1 MFLKIGRSREK
12 AVPVAG
18 PANDE
23 EVTEQKIQKV
33 GSLEELVA
41 RRTQD
46 LKEAKEQLNQLH
58 MEELPA
64 IDEKEAKAA
73 ALFTQPNP
81 PPGDPLSL
89 KKEEEVVKGLD
100 LKAILKVDMAVKVPE
115 ASVAPKAEPKAEAEK
130 KPEAKAKDDSLAGLF
145 DHEDEN
151 INPLAGLIKS
161 LPDVSAR
168 ELLNE
173 ATEVSEII
181 REMRRR

>member
-1 MFLKIGRSREK
+1 MGRSREK
-12 AVPVAG
+12 AVPAAG
-18 PANDE
+18 TTNDE
-23 EVTEQKIQKV
+23 EIAEQKIQKV

-46 LKEAKEQLNQLH
+46 LKDAQEQLNQLNT
-58 MEELPA
+58 EELSVV
-64 IDEKEAKAA
+64 DEKELKAA

-89 KKEEEVVKGLD
+89 KKEEALVKDLD
-100 LKAILKVDMAVKVPE
+100 LKAILTVDMPVKLPE
-115 ASVAPKAEPKAEAEK
+115 ASAAPKAEPKAEAEK
-130 KPEAKAKDDSLAGLF
+130 KPEAKAGDGSFAGLF
-145 DHEDEN
+145 EKDEE
-151 INPLAGLIKS
+151 IENPLSGLIKS